1 MKKRG
6 LGLFVSLIGFGAT
19 VYLTARAA
27 PKVKE
32 QFEKEK
38 PETIKEKTK
47 IIFKE
52 AGPAIAVGV
61 ATVGSMVFIDHKRK
75 QEINKWCTLFTLSD
89 QIARKYR
96 NEIAKKLGWDEEKTI
111 TENVLSNTIQMG
123 GTENDYYEP
132 YSGRTFR
139 LTENEMLEWE
149 YRFNK
154 FFTENGMA
162 TLTDFLEI
170 NGEKG
175 DSRTDGYGW
184 SALDEV
190 YWVDISH
197 KEKLADG
204 KYLLDFE
211 TGPSTTYLYSTLS
224 SMGYDYDP
232 DLEKPGV

>member
-1 MKKRG
+1 MNLESNKLFMAFSAGKSSVESEKTFDKYIGIAPVTILAVNPTLVELMK
-6 LGLFVSLIGFGAT
+6 L
-19 VYLTARAA
+19 YNN
-27 PKVKE
+27 E
-32 QFEKEK
+32 N
-38 PETIKEKTK
+38 IKEPVYTN
-47 IIFKE
+47 
-52 AGPAIAVGV
+52 
-61 ATVGSMVFIDHKRK
+61 TV
-75 QEINKWCTLFTLSD
+75 
-89 QIARKYR
+89 
-96 NEIAKKLGWDEEKTI
+96 
-111 TENVLSNTIQMG
+111 
-123 GTENDYYEP
+123 
-132 YSGRTFR
+132 
-139 LTENEMLEWE
+139 
-149 YRFNK
+149 
-154 FFTENGMA
+154 
-162 TLTDFLEI
+162 EI